1 MFSLEI
7 PRDTLIPRA
16 TLDFIINKIGFC
28 SRREPEEPEDAS
40 QGRDVFNEKPAADE
54 LMAAS
59 DIGNSAT
66 TSLPENVVC
75 FHNPRCL
82 HLF

>member
-1 MFSLEI
+1 MEANIWKLES
-7 PRDTLIPRA
+7 
-16 TLDFIINKIGFC
+16 C

-54 LMAAS
+54 LMSVS
-59 DIGNSAT
+59 DIGNSST

-75 FHNPRCL
+75 SS
-82 HLF
+82 